1 MIEAI
6 PAAGRS
12 LVFMLMCL
20 GISESVLER
29 QGVDSRRDMAAFSK
43 EWVEEFGKGELGCAG
58 PAIDAYEWRNAG
70 YGSNINFL
78 AIVWANALM
87 AGRQDLSVVV
97 RTDEWFPRTICNVT
111 SNGEETRGWPCFF
124 AEVPHLCAFDAD
136 QDWIQYNLLQNVSAS
151 DIRDASSRKGLK
163 YVRRHLSSTRAS
175 FQSMRI
181 DPMRVLAMLVDHLH
195 SYLQPWF
202 KADIQRILD
211 EPDIAEMRNGKY
223 VGMHIRRTD
232 KANEVKLTKTE
243 VYFRKVAQ
251 YLRSSPGGLT
261 AADITGL
268 WLSTDEVSVYNEVKR
283 LVPRYFP
290 NVKPS
295 AVIFVS
301 GRVTVRAMPPGLA
314 NQDGQ
319 RDRNT
324 YEAMVLLKAELDMLA
339 GATVFAGTYSSNMGR
354 LLALMR
360 RSLNKPDKSS
370 LSTDRPSWFL
380 GR

>member
-20 GISESVLER
+20 GVSESVLER
-29 QGVDSRRDMAAFSK
+29 QGVDSRKDMAVFSN
-43 EWVEEFGKGELGCAG
+43 EWMEEFGSGALGCVG
-58 PAIDAYEWRNAG
+58 SAIDAYEWRNAG

-78 AIVWANALM
+78 TIVWANAMM
-87 AGRQDLSVVV
+87 AGRQDLAVVV

-111 SNGEETRGWPCFF
+111 SYGEETRGWPCFF

-136 QDWIQYNLLQNVSAS
+136 Q
-151 DIRDASSRKGLK
+151 
-163 YVRRHLSSTRAS
+163 
-175 FQSMRI
+175 
-181 DPMRVLAMLVDHLH
+181 MLVDHLH

-232 KANEVKLTKTE
+232 KANETKLTKTE

-251 YLRSSPGGLT
+251 YLRSSPGGLR

-268 WLSTDEVSVYNEVKR
+268 WLSTDEVSVFNEVGG
-283 LVPRYFP
+283 L
-290 NVKPS
+290 
-295 AVIFVS
+295 
-301 GRVTVRAMPPGLA
+301 RA
-314 NQDGQ
+314 
-319 RDRNT
+319 
-324 YEAMVLLKAELDMLA
+324 
-339 GATVFAGTYSSNMGR
+339 SSP
-354 LLALMR
+354 AYI
-360 RSLNKPDKSS
+360 
-370 LSTDRPSWFL
+370 
-380 GR
+380 